1 MMKLE
6 EKKLSIG
13 QMAKLNNVTERSL
26 RLYHENGLLVP
37 AYIDESSSYRY
48 YSSHQSKRL
57 DMILQMK
64 SVGLSL
70 KQIKDVL
77 DNQDLSIFEALLHEQ
92 IDAIETQISE
102 LMMNQTILRKKLNS
116 CRHFSNPPSLNNI
129 YIEYQPSRRA
139 FYFDIVPYDYELDV
153 EESIT
158 YWKNALIKV
167 KNELHKNEMP
177 ITYFSDVG
185 AIISQENLTAGKLLC
200 DTAFIVADDKPEFPN
215 VKHYTIQAGTYVC
228 VYNNW
233 PSGDSSIEAAGIRN
247 LMKYVDEK
255 GYTICGDY
263 IAEVVAE
270 TTVFDYESHLSL
282 VKMQIPIQI
291 SHSIRK

>member
-6 EKKLSIG
+6 EDKLSIG
-13 QMAKLNNVTERSL
+13 QMARLNNVTERSL

-37 AYIDESSSYRY
+37 AYIDDSSSYRY

-92 IDAIETQISE
+92 IDTIETQISE
-102 LMMNQTILRKKLNS
+102 LMMNQNILRKKLNS
-116 CRHFSNPPSLNNI
+116 CKHFSNPPLLNNI
-129 YIEYQPSRRA
+129 YIEYQPARRA
-139 FYFDIVPYDYELDV
+139 FYFEIDAYDFEADV
-153 EESIT
+153 KDSIKH
-158 YWKNALIKV
+158 WKNALIKV
-167 KNELHKNEMP
+167 RNELHKFGMP

-185 AIISQENLTAGKLLC
+185 AIIPQEQLITGKLLC
-200 DTAFIVADDKPEFPN
+200 NTAFILADDKPEYPD
-215 VKHYTIQAGTYVC
+215 VKQYTIHSGTYVC

-233 PSGDSSIEAAGIRN
+233 PSGDSSVEAAGIRN
-247 LMKYVDEK
+247 LIQYIEEK

-270 TTVFDYESHLSL
+270 STVFDYESHLSL
-282 VKMQIPIQI
+282 VKMQIPI
-291 SHSIRK
+291 SVNRSSK

>member
-6 EKKLSIG
+6 EDKLSIG

-37 AYIDESSSYRY
+37 AYIDDSSSYRY

-92 IDAIETQISE
+92 IDTIETQISE

-116 CRHFSNPPSLNNI
+116 CKHFSNPPLLNNI
-129 YIEYQPSRRA
+129 YVEYQPARRA
-139 FYFDIVPYDYELDV
+139 FYFEIDAYDFEADV
-153 EESIT
+153 KDSIKH
-158 YWKNALIKV
+158 WKNALIKV
-167 KNELHKNEMP
+167 RNELHKIGMP

-185 AIISQENLTAGKLLC
+185 AIISQEQLSSGKLLC
-200 DTAFIVADDKPEFPN
+200 NTAFILADDKPEYPE
-215 VKHYTIQAGTYVC
+215 VKQYTIQSGTYVC

-233 PSGDSSIEAAGIRN
+233 PSGDSSVEAAGIRN
-247 LMKYVDEK
+247 LIQYIEEK

-270 TTVFDYESHLSL
+270 STVFDYESHLSL
-282 VKMQIPIQI
+282 VKMQIPI
-291 SHSIRK
+291 SVNRSSK

>member
-6 EKKLSIG
+6 EDKLSIG
-13 QMAKLNNVTERSL
+13 QMAKLNNVTERSM

-37 AYIDESSSYRY
+37 AYIDDSSSYRY

-92 IDAIETQISE
+92 IDTIETQISE

-116 CRHFSNPPSLNNI
+116 CKHFSNPPMLNNI
-129 YIEYQPSRRA
+129 YIEYQPARRA
-139 FYFDIVPYDYELDV
+139 FYFEIEAYDFEADV
-153 EESIT
+153 KDSIKH
-158 YWKNALIKV
+158 WKNALIKV
-167 KNELHKNEMP
+167 RNELHKYGMP

-185 AIISQENLTAGKLLC
+185 AIIPQAQLTSGKLLC
-200 DTAFIVADDKPEFPN
+200 NTAFILADDKPEYPE
-215 VKHYTIQAGTYVC
+215 VKHYTIQSGTYVC

-233 PSGDSSIEAAGIRN
+233 PSGDSSVEAAGIRN
-247 LMKYVDEK
+247 LIQYIEEK

-270 TTVFDYESHLSL
+270 STVFDYESHLSL
-282 VKMQIPIQI
+282 VKMQIPI
-291 SHSIRK
+291 SVNKSSK

>member
-1 MMKLE
+1 MTKFE
-6 EKKLSIG
+6 EDKLSIG

-37 AYIDESSSYRY
+37 AFIDESSSYRY

-77 DNQDLSIFEALLHEQ
+77 DNHDLSIFEALLHEQ

-102 LMMNQTILRKKLNS
+102 LTMNQTILRNKLNS
-116 CRHFSNPPSLNNI
+116 CRHFSNPPSLNNV
-129 YIEYQPSRRA
+129 YVEYQPARSA
-139 FYFDIVPYDYELDV
+139 FYFEIESYDYIDDAPDSV
-153 EESIT
+153 MH
-158 YWKNALIKV
+158 WKKALNVV
-167 KNELHKNEMP
+167 KTKLHRCGMP

-185 AIISQENLTAGKLLC
+185 AIISQEHLTNGKLLC
-200 DTAFIVADDKPEFPN
+200 GAAFILADDKPYCSCL
-215 VKHYTIQAGTYVC
+215 KQYKIQAGTYVC
-228 VYNNW
+228 VYNRW
-233 PSGDSSIEAAGIRN
+233 QSGDSRIEAAGIKT
-247 LMKYVDEK
+247 LIQYIQDK

-282 VKMQIPIQI
+282 VKMQIPI
-291 SHSIRK
+291 SVVKATSK